1 MSFYILIELEV
12 NLLDPVTMIKIIK
25 KMKIKKI
32 NLYNIIT
39 PMKNNIRYLFSFPL
53 VLTNLNVNV
62 NDSDPMITQLAY
74 GVFLLSLVSLFCFI
88 SVLGYIIAYY
98 LVEKGNYENRY
109 PKFKRI
115 INSFKGIT
123 LTFLIID
130 GLLCLT
136 CLILLVVFSF
146 LFIIK

>member
-1 MSFYILIELEV
+1 
-12 NLLDPVTMIKIIK
+12 MIKIIK